1 MSLRIAIDWS
11 YTGPSEESLEFSRVL
26 YAYLHPDTNEILYIG
41 KADRCSVYER
51 LQGAHKEDIFSDII
65 QDLGLSTLHA
75 IVGLLSLPPERRFS
89 SELLADVESLL
100 IMEVQPT
107 YNTQSRQSRISR
119 PGMVLKCA
127 GDWPLPI
134 KTFKD
139 E

>member
-1 MSLRIAIDWS
+1 MNLRVEIEWE
-11 YTGPSEESLEFSRVL
+11 YTGPDEESLEFSRVL

-51 LQGAHKEDIFSDII
+51 FKGAHKEAIFSEII
-65 QDLGLSTLHA
+65 QDHGLSTLHA
-75 IVGLLSLPPERRFS
+75 IVGLPILPPERRFS

-119 PGMVLKCA
+119 PGLVLQCS
-127 GDWPLPI
+127 GDWPLPAKI
-134 KTFKD
+134 FKD